1 MLDPAQGVEPRLT
14 SRVLEDGS
22 MVTAAFE
29 DMYPFLD
36 RDELASNMPTWDS

>member
-1 MLDPAQGVEPRLT
+1 
-14 SRVLEDGS
+14 VLADGS

-29 DMYPFLD
+29 DMYPFMD